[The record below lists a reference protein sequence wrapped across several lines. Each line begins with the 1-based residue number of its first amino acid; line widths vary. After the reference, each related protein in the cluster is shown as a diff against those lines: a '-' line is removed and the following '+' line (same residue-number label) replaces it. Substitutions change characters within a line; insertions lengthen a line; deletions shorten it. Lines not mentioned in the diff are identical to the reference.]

1 MPKQSSPSFDR
12 QVAAT
17 YDRKVEKSA
26 PMMDALRFLTRLVLA
41 DLPSQAR
48 VLCVGAGTGS
58 ELFDLAGAFPDWTFT
73 AVEPAPAMIEV
84 CRQRAR
90 DNGVEARVTFHQ
102 GYLDSLPDSAPF
114 DGATCLLVSHFFME
128 AQKRGEFFAQIAA
141 RLAPGAILVSA
152 DLASDMAAPTFA
164 DLLETWRRMLE
175 QSGMPV
181 EQYIA
186 SLGTSAAVL
195 PPREVEAII
204 QTGGFES
211 PVLFF
216 QSLLIHAWS
225 SKRAA

>member
-1 MPKQSSPSFDR
+1 MANSPLAFDR
-12 QVAAT
+12 QVAAF
-17 YDRKVEKSA
+17 YDRNSDRAA

-48 VLCVGAGTGS
+48 VLCVGVGTGS
-58 ELFDLAGAFPDWTFT
+58 EMFDLAEAFPNWTFT
-73 AVEPAPAMIEV
+73 ALEPAPAMLEV
-84 CRQRAR
+84 CRERAR
-90 DNGVEARVTFHQ
+90 ESGVEARISFHQ
-102 GYLDSLPDSAPF
+102 GYLDSLPASAPF

-128 AQKRGEFFAQIAA
+128 ATGRGEFFAQIAA
-141 RLAPGAILVSA
+141 RLAPGATLVSA

-164 DLLETWRRMLE
+164 GLLEVWRAMLQ
-175 QSGMPV
+175 QSGMPA

-195 PPREVEAII
+195 PPREVEAILRA
-204 QTGGFES
+204 GGFES
-211 PVLFF
+211 PILFF